1 MWNKVKYFLLLNLG
15 LIRTAAG
22 ISFFKTPN
30 HFAIG
35 GVSGIAIIGSWL
47 VANMDVGTFM
57 FIVNVILIV
66 LGFIFLG
73 KKCGIVTVYASLAMS
88 FYVWMFEIIYPMS
101 APFTSDTF
109 LELVYAIL
117 LPAVGSAILFNIG
130 ASTGGTDIV
139 AMILSKRMKMEIGK
153 ALFLSDFLITL
164 FAGKIF
170 GIRTGLYCIL
180 GLILKAFLVDVVIE
194 NINVRKSITII
205 SNEPEQIKDFI
216 IHKLKRGATIYSA
229 KGAYSDN
236 DEQIISVI
244 TTRKQAVDLRNFI
257 KKVDPKAFISITN
270 SSEIIGK
277 GFRAI

>member
-1 MWNKVKYFLLLNLG
+1 MTPSWNWCTQY
-15 LIRTAAG
+15 
-22 ISFFKTPN
+22 SF
-30 HFAIG
+30 
-35 GVSGIAIIGSWL
+35 
-47 VANMDVGTFM
+47 
-57 FIVNVILIV
+57 
-66 LGFIFLG
+66 
-73 KKCGIVTVYASLAMS
+73 
-88 FYVWMFEIIYPMS
+88 
-101 APFTSDTF
+101 
-109 LELVYAIL
+109 
-117 LPAVGSAILFNIG
+117 PAVGSAILFNIG

>member
-1 MWNKVKYFLLLNLG
+1 M
-15 LIRTAAG
+15 
-22 ISFFKTPN
+22 
-30 HFAIG
+30 
-35 GVSGIAIIGSWL
+35 
-47 VANMDVGTFM
+47 
-57 FIVNVILIV
+57 
-66 LGFIFLG
+66 
-73 KKCGIVTVYASLAMS
+73 
-88 FYVWMFEIIYPMS
+88 
-101 APFTSDTF
+101 
-109 LELVYAIL
+109 
-117 LPAVGSAILFNIG
+117 
-130 ASTGGTDIV
+130 
-139 AMILSKRMKMEIGK
+139 
-153 ALFLSDFLITL
+153 
-164 FAGKIF
+164 
-170 GIRTGLYCIL
+170 
-180 GLILKAFLVDVVIE
+180 DVVIE